1 MKPSD
6 TFIPAPP
13 EMIEKMLVRTG
24 YNKDVD
30 KEFSKMTEEG
40 KFDSI
45 ILLEK
50 AVFLCMED

>member
-45 ILLEK
+45 IFLEK